1 MGSGQSARRLTIDNE
16 DTGVIKISDSVVERL
31 IQTSDK
37 GADEPKK
44 VRSVTLTEPSSTT
57 VESPQLSHSDD
68 IPVYSGSPTHY
79 PQLTLSALMI
89 HQQKEQELRT
99 QDTYWQ
105 KRLQNLE
112 KKHAKIND
120 IIDAEYKKAVE
131 QLYTND
137 KGSVNIQDTVQ
148 PCKSSS
154 DKVYEC
160 YQVNPKEI
168 LKCSNLVEEF
178 YDCVDQRRAR
188 VIAAR
193 C

>member
-16 DTGVIKISDSVVERL
+16 DTSVVGISDSVVERL
-31 IQTSDK
+31 TQTHEG
-37 GADEPKK
+37 GASEPKK
-44 VRSVTLTEPSSTT
+44 
-57 VESPQLSHSDD
+57 
-68 IPVYSGSPTHY
+68 
-79 PQLTLSALMI
+79 
-89 HQQKEQELRT
+89 KEQELRT

-112 KKHAKIND
+112 KKHAKINE
-120 IIDAEYKKAVE
+120 IIDTEYKKAAE
-131 QLYTND
+131 QLYTNG

-168 LKCSNLVEEF
+168 LKCSNVVEEF

>member
-16 DTGVIKISDSVVERL
+16 DISVVGISDSVVERL
-31 IQTSDK
+31 TQMHEE
-37 GADEPKK
+37 GASESKK
-44 VRSVTLTEPSSTT
+44 VRSVTSTEPSSTT
-57 VESPQLSHSDD
+57 VESPQLSRSDD
-68 IPVYSGSPTHY
+68 IPVHSDSPMYY

-99 QDTYWQ
+99 QDMYWQ

-112 KKHAKIND
+112 KKHAKINE
-120 IIDAEYKKAVE
+120 IIDAEYKKAAE
-131 QLYTND
+131 QLYTNG

-168 LKCSNLVEEF
+168 LKCSNVVEEF